1 MSSVTF
7 GSAACRACPTRQAD
21 TKTSRRLYIMATP
34 AMPLILIAAIIA
46 DAIIVLSIVIWVS
59 HSD

>member
-1 MSSVTF
+1 LCIIAP
-7 GSAACRACPTRQAD
+7 GH
-21 TKTSRRLYIMATP
+21 P
-34 AMPLILIAAIIA
+34 AMPLIMIAAIIA

>member
-1 MSSVTF
+1 MS
-7 GSAACRACPTRQAD
+7 
-21 TKTSRRLYIMATP
+21 LIM
-34 AMPLILIAAIIA
+34 IAAIVA

>member
-1 MSSVTF
+1 
-7 GSAACRACPTRQAD
+7 
-21 TKTSRRLYIMATP
+21 
-34 AMPLILIAAIIA
+34 MPLIMIAAIVA

>member
-1 MSSVTF
+1 
-7 GSAACRACPTRQAD
+7 
-21 TKTSRRLYIMATP
+21 
-34 AMPLILIAAIIA
+34 MPLIMIAAIIA